1 VKYIRSIFA
10 NLPFTLK
17 EAAEYLQLPPR
28 TVRELYKRG
37 KLTGSKLHYR
47 AYRFTLA
54 DLDSYVAKRR
64 VMAR

>member
-1 VKYIRSIFA
+1 MNDIRSTLA
-10 NLPFTLK
+10 NRPFTLK

-47 AYRFTLA
+47 AYRFTLVN
-54 DLDSYVAKRR
+54 LDVYVTKRK
-64 VMAR
+64 VLAR

>member
-1 VKYIRSIFA
+1 MNDIRSSLA
-10 NLPFTLK
+10 TRPFTLK

-47 AYRFTLA
+47 AYRFTLG
-54 DLDSYVAKRR
+54 DLDSYLAKRK
-64 VMAR
+64 VVAR

>member
-1 VKYIRSIFA
+1 VNDIQSTLA
-10 NLPFTLK
+10 NRPFTLK

-28 TVRELYKRG
+28 TVRELYNRG

-54 DLDSYVAKRR
+54 DLDAYVAKRK
-64 VMAR
+64 VLAR